1 MSEQEHKKERKMEY
15 RVHLKNIEETEKGD
29 MAKGL
34 PAPPIQKPYPEDTK
48 LIDLVAPAELTL
60 GKNLNLTDAIN
71 NRVSR
76 RFFTGTDF
84 SLEELSYLLW
94 CTQGIKKIYRNG
106 ANSKRTVPSGGAL
119 HPFETY
125 LVISH
130 VTGIEPGL
138 YRYLAVE
145 HKLLPIIQ
153 NQPDMIT
160 TLRNLLHGQ
169 RLVDKASVT
178 FIWTARPAKTE
189 WKYGRDSLKDIL
201 ISAGHICQNLYLAC
215 EAIPAGTCAVVAY
228 NQDGL
233 DKFLG
238 IDGYNE
244 VSLYTAP
251 VGKIRTDAD
260 KLSEKSHDAYDL
272 FQQKK
277 YEETMVPLKEI
288 LRIMPEN
295 TEALTLMG
303 YCHLYKGEKEQALE
317 VFEKV
322 VSMDST
328 EINAMYNLACVHSTL
343 GNSEESL
350 KWLKKA
356 IEGNEQY
363 KKYAKDDE
371 DFTSMRE
378 NDDFKKLLE

>member
-1 MSEQEHKKERKMEY
+1 MSDDKNEKKMRKMEY
-15 RVHLKNIEETEKGD
+15 RKYLKNTVETEKGD

-34 PAPPIQKPYPEDTK
+34 PAPPIQKPYPADAK
-48 LIDLVAPAELTL
+48 LIDLVAPSDLKI
-60 GKNLNLTDAIN
+60 GVNVKLNDAIN
-71 NRVSR
+71 DRVSR
-76 RFFTGTDF
+76 RFFTGEDL

-94 CTQGIKKIYRNG
+94 CTQGIKNIYRNG

-125 LVISH
+125 LVINH
-130 VTGIEPGL
+130 VTSIEPGL

-145 HKLLPIIQ
+145 HKLLPIFQ

-160 TLRNLLHGQ
+160 TIRNLLHGQ
-169 RLVDKASVT
+169 RLVDNASIV

-238 IDGYNE
+238 LDGYE
-244 VSLYTAP
+244 EISLYTAP
-251 VGKIRTDAD
+251 VGKIRSDAD
-260 KLSEKSHDAYDL
+260 KLSAKSHDAYDL

-277 YEETMVPLKEI
+277 YDECSVKLKEI
-288 LRIMPEN
+288 LQMMPDN
-295 TEALTLMG
+295 TEAWTLLG
-303 YCHLYKGEKEQALE
+303 YCHLYKGDKQ
-317 VFEKV
+317 
-322 VSMDST
+322 
-328 EINAMYNLACVHSTL
+328 
-343 GNSEESL
+343 
-350 KWLKKA
+350 KA
-356 IEGNEQY
+356 GSI
-363 KKYAKDDE
+363 
-371 DFTSMRE
+371 
-378 NDDFKKLLE
+378 